1 LSQRLLLLP
10 VLAICI
16 GTVRAQTDPPP
27 VPRAAIF
34 VGLPGDAAR
43 SERYLAT
50 ANALKEALV
59 NQAHVPDKDIVVLF
73 GQGKPS
79 PYRECSASRISHELD
94 ALRYRARDRRP
105 VWIFVLGHANTVKDK
120 VHLNLPGK
128 DMEVREFAKR
138 LDQLPHYTPQIV
150 FLTTAGS
157 GNCLGALAA
166 GNRCVVVATQPGAE
180 DNETEFPHLL
190 AKVLAEAKAHDA
202 NADGRLSVNEVV
214 AAIRQDVKAWYAEQ
228 RAMPTETPLI
238 DADGDGKPLKA
249 GTKEEQRAELFALE
263 LNTQ

>member
-1 LSQRLLLLP
+1 
-10 VLAICI
+10 VLAISI
-16 GTVRAQTDPPP
+16 GVARAQNERPL

-34 VGLPGDAAR
+34 VGLPGDAER

-59 NQAHVPDKDIVVLF
+59 RQANVPEKDITVLF
-73 GQGKPS
+73 GKGKPS
-79 PYRECSASRISHELD
+79 PYRDCSAGRLSHELD

-120 VHLNLPGK
+120 VYLNLPGK
-128 DMEVREFAKR
+128 DMEIREFAKR

-157 GNCLGALAA
+157 GNCLGALAG

-190 AKVLAEAKAHDA
+190 AKILGEARAHDA
-202 NADGRLSVNEVV
+202 NADGRLSVNEMV
-214 AAIRQDVKAWYAEQ
+214 AAVRQQVKAWYAEQ

-238 DADGDGKPLKA
+238 DADGDGKALKA
-249 GTKEEQRAELFALE
+249 GTDEERRAEQFALP